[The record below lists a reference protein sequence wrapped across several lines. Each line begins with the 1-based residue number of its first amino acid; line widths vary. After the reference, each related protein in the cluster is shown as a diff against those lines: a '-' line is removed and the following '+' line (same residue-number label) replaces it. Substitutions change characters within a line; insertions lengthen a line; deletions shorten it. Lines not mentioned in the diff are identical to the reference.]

1 MNADLYQ
8 TIHASGAWVDLST
21 RAKWRLSG
29 TDRVRYLNGQVTNE
43 VRNARADTALHAC
56 VTNVKGRIEG
66 DIYLH
71 TEGES
76 LIFDA
81 PADLRE
87 TLGMRLERYIIADD
101 AVLED
106 IADEWQLW
114 HHIGGAAGGEPRAE
128 SLEYEN
134 GRLIKTT
141 RFGLSGYDLWLPA
154 SSALP
159 SDLSLQLSASEA
171 ETFRI
176 LQRIPAWPSELNADT
191 FPQEAGLEKT
201 TISYTKGCYIGQEI
215 LSRIKTTGK
224 MPRELIAWET
234 EDAAEVT
241 AGSHLHLGERDIGV
255 ITIVARHP
263 VTGRCVGLGYIR
275 QGSAGADSVL
285 LVEGEMS
292 SICPQLKISAL
303 LNQ

>member
-8 TIHASGAWVDLST
+8 TILATGAWVDLST
-21 RAKWRLSG
+21 RAKWQLSG
-29 TDRVRYLNGQVTNE
+29 ADRVRYLNGQVTND
-43 VRNARADTALHAC
+43 VRSARADFALQAC

-66 DIYLH
+66 EIYLH
-71 TEGES
+71 AEGES

-87 TLGMRLERYIIADD
+87 TLGIRLERYIIADD

-106 IADEWQLW
+106 ITDDWQLW
-114 HHIGGAAGGEPRAE
+114 HHIGGEQSAENGEHE
-128 SLEYEN
+128 G
-134 GRLIKTT
+134 GRLIKST
-141 RFGLSGYDLWLPA
+141 RFGLPGHDLWLPT

-159 SDLSLQLSASEA
+159 SALSPQLSATDA

-201 TISYTKGCYIGQEI
+201 AMSFSKGCYIGQEI

-224 MPRELIAWET
+224 MPRELIAWQAVGSS
-234 EDAAEVT
+234 DVIV
-241 AGSHLHLGERDIGV
+241 GSHLHLGDRDIGT
-255 ITIVARHP
+255 ITSAARHP
-263 VTGRCVGLGYIR
+263 VTGSFVGLGSIR
-275 QGSAGADSVL
+275 QGSAGEDSVL
-285 LVEGEMS
+285 LVGGEMS
-292 SICPQLKISAL
+292 SIGAQVKISAL

>member
-8 TIHASGAWVDLST
+8 TILASGAWVDLST
-21 RAKWRLSG
+21 RAKWRLTG
-29 TDRVRYLNGQVTNE
+29 ADRVRYLNGQVTND
-43 VRNARADTALHAC
+43 VRTARADFALHAC

-66 DIYLH
+66 DIYLR

-87 TLGMRLERYIIADD
+87 TLGARLDRYIIADD

-106 IADEWQLW
+106 ITDEWRLW
-114 HHIGGAAGGEPRAE
+114 HWIGVAEGFEQDGARV
-128 SLEYEN
+128 
-134 GRLIKTT
+134 IKAN
-141 RFGLSGYDLWLPA
+141 RFGIPGHDLWLHA
-154 SSALP
+154 SVALP
-159 SDLSLQLSASEA
+159 SRLSPQLSDTDA

-176 LQRIPAWPSELNADT
+176 LQHVTAWPSELNADT

-201 TISYTKGCYIGQEI
+201 TMSYTKGCYIGQEI

-241 AGSHLHLGERDIGV
+241 AGSHLHLGARDIGV
-255 ITIVARHP
+255 ITSVARHP
-263 VTGRCVGLGYIR
+263 VTGRCIGLGYIR

-292 SICPQLKISAL
+292 SIGPQIKISAH